1 MVALDSVALRPG
13 FRIRSYWMLG
23 LTQAT
28 SIASSQHLVRKQ
40 NISRSD
46 NPSLI
51 IQVHSLKNAGW
62 KPGKELTLT
71 LSSPWILI
79 LGNKGEGELGEHGG
93 YDYRSYAARGQW
105 NVNKVGV
112 GLVRT
117 SLGGSSYN
125 EVLRV
130 VQWLR

>member
-1 MVALDSVALRPG
+1 MP
-13 FRIRSYWMLG
+13 G

-28 SIASSQHLVRKQ
+28 SLVSSQHLVRKQ

-62 KPGKELTLT
+62 KPGEELTLT

-79 LGNKGEGELGEHGG
+79 LGNKGEGELGEYGG
-93 YDYRSYAARGQW
+93 YDYWSYAARGQW
-105 NVNKVGV
+105 NANKVGV

-117 SLGGSSYN
+117 SLGGSSHN